1 MQLKF
6 EKWNGLGNDFVIVN
20 GAEEVIEDYAK
31 TAAEVC
37 DRHFGIGADG
47 LVILFPCDQEGI
59 DFEMRIFNS
68 DGSEAEMCGNATR
81 CIAKYIASNQLSD
94 KKELRI
100 LTKAGV
106 IIPALVDMADGS
118 VGVRVNMGKPRLTPS
133 EIPVISETEEMIV
146 AQPITA
152 GEDTFYMTTV
162 SMGNPHCV
170 IFVDDITK
178 IALAEVG
185 PKLETHERFPRKIN
199 VEFAEVL
206 DRKHIRMRVWERGA
220 GITLACGTGSCATIV
235 AAVLNDKTE
244 RQAEIIL
251 DGGTLH
257 LDWAEEDG
265 NVYMTGPATKVFT
278 GIYEKV

>member
-47 LVILFPCDQEGI
+47 LVILLPCAQEGI

-81 CIAKYIASNQLSD
+81 CIAKYITSNQLSD

-100 LTKAGV
+100 LTKAGI

>member
-20 GAEEVIEDYAK
+20 GAEEIIEDYAK
-31 TAAEVC
+31 VAAEVC

-47 LVILFPCDQEGI
+47 LVILLPCDQEDV

-81 CIAKYIASNQLSD
+81 CIAKYIAANQLSD
-94 KKELRI
+94 KKEFHI
-100 LTKAGV
+100 LTKAGI

-118 VGVRVNMGKPRLTPS
+118 VEVRVNMGKPRLTPS

-146 AQPITA
+146 AEPITA
-152 GEDTFYMTTV
+152 GEDVFSMTTV

-185 PKLETHERFPRKIN
+185 PQLETHERFPRKIN

-206 DRKHIRMRVWERGA
+206 DRKQIRMRVWERGA

-235 AAVLNDKTE
+235 ASVLNDKTE
-244 RQAEIIL
+244 RQADIIL

-257 LDWAEEDG
+257 LNWAEEDG
-265 NVYMTGPATKVFT
+265 NVYMTGPATKVFN